1 MKPYPLYSNTPF
13 STIRELIDLNAG
25 KYRDAAAYSW
35 QAKDKQITSPT
46 YLQTQQD
53 IGMNSLEQMEMVV
66 NLEEEFNVEISDRE
80 AMQLV
85 TVGDVIKMLEAK
97 K

>member
-1 MKPYPLYSNTPF
+1 MIEKLENIIEQYTGTHVDLEE
-13 STIRELIDLNAG
+13 STDLF
-25 KYRDAAAYSW
+25 K
-35 QAKDKQITSPT
+35 
-46 YLQTQQD
+46 D
-53 IGMNSLEQMEMVV
+53 IGMNSLELMEMVV
-66 NLEEEFNVEISDRE
+66 NLEEEFDVEILDRE

>member
-1 MKPYPLYSNTPF
+1 MIEKLENIIEQYTGTHVDLEE
-13 STIRELIDLNAG
+13 STDLF
-25 KYRDAAAYSW
+25 K
-35 QAKDKQITSPT
+35 
-46 YLQTQQD
+46 D
-53 IGMNSLEQMEMVV
+53 IGMNSLELMEMVV
-66 NLEEEFNVEISDRE
+66 NLEEEFNVEITDRE

>member
-1 MKPYPLYSNTPF
+1 MIEKLENIIEQYTGTHVDLEE
-13 STIRELIDLNAG
+13 STDLF
-25 KYRDAAAYSW
+25 K
-35 QAKDKQITSPT
+35 
-46 YLQTQQD
+46 D
-53 IGMNSLEQMEMVV
+53 IGMNSLELTEMVV
-66 NLEEEFNVEISDRE
+66 NLEEEFDVEISDRE

>member
-1 MKPYPLYSNTPF
+1 
-13 STIRELIDLNAG
+13 
-25 KYRDAAAYSW
+25 
-35 QAKDKQITSPT
+35 
-46 YLQTQQD
+46 
-53 IGMNSLEQMEMVV
+53 MNSLELTEMVV
-66 NLEEEFNVEISDRE
+66 NLEEEFDVEILDRE

>member
-1 MKPYPLYSNTPF
+1 MIEKLENIIEQYTGTHVDLEE
-13 STIRELIDLNAG
+13 STDLF
-25 KYRDAAAYSW
+25 K
-35 QAKDKQITSPT
+35 
-46 YLQTQQD
+46 D
-53 IGMNSLEQMEMVV
+53 IGMNSLELMEMVV

>member
-1 MKPYPLYSNTPF
+1 MTKRNQICHCREEKNMIEKLENIIEQYTGTHVDLEE
-13 STIRELIDLNAG
+13 STDLF
-25 KYRDAAAYSW
+25 K
-35 QAKDKQITSPT
+35 
-46 YLQTQQD
+46 D
-53 IGMNSLEQMEMVV
+53 IGMNSLELMEMVV
-66 NLEEEFNVEISDRE
+66 NLEEEFDVEISDRE

>member
-1 MKPYPLYSNTPF
+1 MIEKLENIIEQYTGTHVDLEE
-13 STIRELIDLNAG
+13 STDLF
-25 KYRDAAAYSW
+25 K
-35 QAKDKQITSPT
+35 
-46 YLQTQQD
+46 D
-53 IGMNSLEQMEMVV
+53 IGMNSLELMEMVV
-66 NLEEEFNVEISDRE
+66 NLEEEFNIEISDRE

>member
-1 MKPYPLYSNTPF
+1 MIEKLENIIEQYTGTHVDLEE
-13 STIRELIDLNAG
+13 STDLF
-25 KYRDAAAYSW
+25 K
-35 QAKDKQITSPT
+35 
-46 YLQTQQD
+46 D
-53 IGMNSLEQMEMVV
+53 IGMNSLELMEMVV
-66 NLEEEFNVEISDRE
+66 NLEEEFDVEISDRE

>member
-1 MKPYPLYSNTPF
+1 MIEKLENIIEQYTGTHVDLEE
-13 STIRELIDLNAG
+13 STDLF
-25 KYRDAAAYSW
+25 K
-35 QAKDKQITSPT
+35 
-46 YLQTQQD
+46 D
-53 IGMNSLEQMEMVV
+53 IGMNSLELTEMVV
-66 NLEEEFNVEISDRE
+66 NLEEEFDVEILDRE